1 MHYPENALPMHNFPD
16 SILGIV
22 MVSNSLSDENIK
34 ILEIYLQKHLI
45 KSKIIEKW
53 KFSSKFHQTSL

>member
-22 MVSNSLSDENIK
+22 MVSISLSDENIK

-45 KSKIIEKW
+45 KSKIIEK
-53 KFSSKFHQTSL
+53 